1 MKCEQLQQVQR
12 EGLDDDLR
20 AVLDAE
26 DVHAWQ
32 AQQVDQGELADL
44 EELRPC
50 TQQELSRKEQPG
62 LHSKHNRI
70 SSLFCDDR
78 VKGEDS
84 RVQVETRGTNG
95 YIAQR
100 SKICFYSLAP
110 TREGS
115 MFLQIIL
122 VDETH
127 VQIETG
133 QVIVLQS

>member
-1 MKCEQLQQVQR
+1 
-12 EGLDDDLR
+12 
-20 AVLDAE
+20 VLDVE
-26 DVHAWQ
+26 EVHAWQ

-50 TQQELSRKEQPG
+50 PQQELSRREQPG

-70 SSLFCDDR
+70 SFLFRDDR
-78 VKGEDS
+78 VKGKDS
-84 RVQVETRGTNG
+84 KVQVETRRTNG
-95 YIAQR
+95 YIEQR

-133 QVIVLQS
+133 QRSEEGPCRSSLSNFPP